1 MHGFDVHESGKTWHG
16 RTSQKYPSILKRQQ
30 SRERREVSW
39 IWGKYIFITFWI
51 LLTISTTFRLVL
63 FYYGGIS
70 YEFNKIRIKAYIT

>member
-39 IWGKYIFITFWI
+39 IWGKNIFITFWI
-51 LLTISTTFRLVL
+51 LLTIFRLVL

-70 YEFNKIRIKAYIT
+70 YDFNKIRIKAYIT

>member
-39 IWGKYIFITFWI
+39 IWGNYILMHFEFKLQYIVGVYYMTITKLGSRPILHRYKY
-51 LLTISTTFRLVL
+51 LR
-63 FYYGGIS
+63 
-70 YEFNKIRIKAYIT
+70 

>member
-51 LLTISTTFRLVL
+51 LLTIFRLVL

-70 YEFNKIRIKAYIT
+70 YDFNKIRIKAYIT

>member
-39 IWGKYIFITFWI
+39 SWGNYIDITFWI
-51 LLTISTTFRLVL
+51 LLTIFRLVL

-70 YEFNKIRIKAYIT
+70 YDFNKIRIKAYIT

>member
-39 IWGKYIFITFWI
+39 IWGKYILITFWI
-51 LLTISTTFRLVL
+51 VYRGVTL
-63 FYYGGIS
+63 YDY
-70 YEFNKIRIKAYIT
+70 N

>member
-39 IWGKYIFITFWI
+39 IWGKYILITFWI
-51 LLTISTTFRLVL
+51 VL
-63 FYYGGIS
+63 YRGGTL
-70 YEFNKIRIKAYIT
+70 YDYN

>member
-39 IWGKYIFITFWI
+39 IWGKNIFITFWI
-51 LLTISTTFRLVL
+51 LLTISM

-70 YEFNKIRIKAYIT
+70 YDFNKIRIKAYIT

>member
-51 LLTISTTFRLVL
+51 VRYMTITKLGSRPILHR
-63 FYYGGIS
+63 YKYC
-70 YEFNKIRIKAYIT
+70 R

>member
-39 IWGKYIFITFWI
+39 SWGNYIDITFWI
-51 LLTISTTFRLVL
+51 LLTIFRLVL
-63 FYYGGIS
+63 FYHGGIS
-70 YEFNKIRIKAYIT
+70 YDFNKIRIQAYIR